1 MPTNEERREVAEKIR
16 KMVEDRYNFT
26 ALNVADVIGV
36 EEVVFDDRYAF
47 DEACWLR
54 LVDLIE
60 PEPERTCHIVHGKCF
75 HPQDE
80 DRCLDKDNEFF
91 GFDYWQD
98 CEFYGCR
105 RLKAGCSECGAVFK
119 GGYLTKNNYCPNCGA
134 RVVE

>member
-60 PEPERTCHIVHGKCF
+60 PEPDRTCHLEETDHAYETSF
-75 HPQDE
+75 
-80 DRCLDKDNEFF
+80 RCDACNRVVWVD
-91 GFDYWQD
+91 
-98 CEFYGCR
+98 
-105 RLKAGCSECGAVFK
+105 FK
-119 GGYLTKNNYCPNCGA
+119 GNIAPNYCPNCGA